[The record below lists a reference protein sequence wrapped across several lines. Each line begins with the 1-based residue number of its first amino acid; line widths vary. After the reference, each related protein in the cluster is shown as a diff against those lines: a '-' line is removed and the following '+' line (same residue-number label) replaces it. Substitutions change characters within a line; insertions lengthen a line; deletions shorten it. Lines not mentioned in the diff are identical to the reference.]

1 MIGQK
6 EHLEKSKST
15 LVKIIIGLVAVAAIV
30 GGYLL
35 YSSRMPYSIKTS
47 PEGEV
52 VAGFDRALILDP
64 QARILDSYALD
75 YRAQKVNQPAT
86 TFTSRR
92 PLIQMVADYGA
103 YLRENGWMVAHEAD
117 PLAMNTFYYA
127 SKGAQELNITFENIG
142 FGTKVIIAYA
152 QK

>member
-6 EHLEKSKST
+6 EYLEKSRST
-15 LVKIIIGLVAVAAIV
+15 LIKIILGLVVLVVVI
-30 GGYLL
+30 GGYIL
-35 YSSRMPYSIKTS
+35 YSSRAPYSITTA

-64 QARILDSYALD
+64 QAKIVESYALG
-75 YRAQKVNQPAT
+75 YGPMGINQPAV

-92 PLIQMVADYGA
+92 PLIQLTADYGA
-103 YLRENGWMVAHEAD
+103 YLRDNGWVVSHEAD

-127 SKGAQELNITFENIG
+127 SKDVQELNITFENIG
-142 FGTKVIIAYA
+142 FGTKVIIAYV